1 LLCRPMGHILPS
13 SKKSGMLYADAIDL
27 SRAVKSMS
35 AHRQYLPLHTAT
47 ELGAALRA
55 QRKSQELTLEQLSGL
70 SGLGM
75 RFLSELER
83 GKATAE
89 LGKALEV
96 ARLLGLDCYLI
107 PRSQSPGPARML
119 EHGDAG

>member
-1 LLCRPMGHILPS
+1 MMI
-13 SKKSGMLYADAIDL
+13 
-27 SRAVKSMS
+27 
-35 AHRQYLPLHTAT
+35 AHQPRNIPLHTPA
-47 ELGAALRA
+47 ELGAALRE
-55 QRKSQELTLEQLSGL
+55 QRKSQGLTLEQLSGL

-89 LGKALEV
+89 LGKTLEV
-96 ARLLGLDCYLI
+96 ARLLGLNCYLV
-107 PRSQSPGPARML
+107 PRSRSFVMEADI

>member
-1 LLCRPMGHILPS
+1 MNPESDHKTPLRT
-13 SKKSGMLYADAIDL
+13 
-27 SRAVKSMS
+27 S
-35 AHRQYLPLHTAT
+35 A

-55 QRKSQELTLEQLSGL
+55 QRKAQGLTLEQLSGL

-89 LGKALEV
+89 LGKTLEV
-96 ARLLGLDCYLI
+96 ATLLGLDCFLI
-107 PRSQSPGPARML
+107 SRASPDSLERRPAN
-119 EHGDAG
+119 DPAD

>member
-1 LLCRPMGHILPS
+1 MEPIIPS
-13 SKKSGMLYADAIDL
+13 GKAVNSTPDP
-27 SRAVKSMS
+27 RAPLRTS
-35 AHRQYLPLHTAT
+35 A

-55 QRKSQELTLEQLSGL
+55 QRKAQGLTLEQLSGL

-89 LGKALEV
+89 LGKTLEV
-96 ARLLGLDCYLI
+96 AAILGLDCFLI
-107 PRSQSPGPARML
+107 SRSCPNSLGRPIDDPA
-119 EHGDAG
+119 D

>member
-1 LLCRPMGHILPS
+1 MQFLETWNM
-13 SKKSGMLYADAIDL
+13 
-27 SRAVKSMS
+27 
-35 AHRQYLPLHTAT
+35 PLATST

-55 QRKSQELTLEQLSGL
+55 QRKAQRLTLEQLSGL

-89 LGKALEV
+89 LGKTLEV
-96 ARLLGLDCYLI
+96 IRLLGLDCFLVS
-107 PRSQSPGPARML
+107 RSQSSTMDRQSSDGN
-119 EHGDAG
+119 GS